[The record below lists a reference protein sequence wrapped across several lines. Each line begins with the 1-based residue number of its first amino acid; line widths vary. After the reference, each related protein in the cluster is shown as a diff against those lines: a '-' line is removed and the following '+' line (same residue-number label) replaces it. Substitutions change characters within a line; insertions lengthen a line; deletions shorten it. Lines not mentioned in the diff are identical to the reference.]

1 MDQKEKKEKA
11 NLIIN
16 AQKELIQ
23 KITDRLK
30 EEVQKKLLEGI
41 EGTSTEKYIIKKKA
55 EFNALKKKVGQ
66 EIKDTRKT
74 AIIALKSDLERL
86 GAHNVKDYS
95 ETVKNLYKTLSKN
108 FTYEIDESLKQINFK
123 MRSAVAPDLYKTI
136 ATIVRGN
143 AKQDYVIYKNGK
155 HVGLDNYM
163 EMRLRT
169 DINHEISTEMV
180 QINEEIGQVFY
191 ICSEHGNCADD
202 HLDYQGKIYCSENW
216 EDTCPDKF
224 HDQVAAY
231 IKANNIMSVE
241 DAMGEKGN
249 YLTTRPNC
257 RHYFQMVS
265 ISQVLSLKSEADK
278 KKFKEEQGL
287 SYKTSYK
294 ENDYKALQE
303 QRANERAIRKYK
315 RLESAEKASLEHYP
329 TGSVERITIENR
341 RREYAAKKRAFQK
354 KQRELIKKHP
364 SLERDYG
371 REALDRFRKYDPNAD
386 GNKMDNNKEGKAFYK
401 EQEPTEKEN
410 EFYKIPLH
418 VEVSTDYKSNE
429 YKEQLNKLNL
439 SKEQTNKI
447 YKGIKRIFNNKQA
460 AEREGFY
467 ALDLNNLAKKFYNG
481 NGGSTSVIRPK
492 ELTQYINE
500 HQDADILTIHNHK
513 GDNLPSPADLLSNS
527 RSNSHKALIIGN
539 SGSIYFID
547 TKKADYSTLLE
558 KFEFEEYPRGEGK
571 EEKFKQ
577 ICDKYN
583 VKFVCLRKENEKNEN
598 INGGPNKSKN

>member
-1 MDQKEKKEKA
+1 MDQKDKKEKA

-66 EIKDTRKT
+66 EIKDTRKNAVMT
-74 AIIALKSDLERL
+74 LKSDLERL

-95 ETVKNLYKTLSKN
+95 DTVKNLYKTLSKN

-136 ATIVRGN
+136 ATVVRGN

-257 RHYFQMVS
+257 RHYFQMAA
-265 ISQVLSLKSEADK
+265 ITDVLSLKSEADK

-294 ENDYKALQE
+294 ENDYKALQA

-315 RLESAEKASLEHYP
+315 RLESAEKANLEHYP
-329 TGSVERITIENR
+329 IGSVERITIENR

-364 SLERDYG
+364 TLDRDYG
-371 REALDRFRKYDPNAD
+371 REALKRFRKYDTKNMNAKIMYFD
-386 GNKMDNNKEGKAFYK
+386 KKSNKKLY
-401 EQEPTEKEN
+401 QEPIGTN
-410 EFYKIPLH
+410 GKIYTAGKTKVSRRKQCIEESRKIANL
-418 VEVSTDYKSNE
+418 VERE
-429 YKEQLNKLNL
+429 YN
-439 SKEQTNKI
+439 TPNKI
-447 YKGIKRIFNNKQA
+447 KDFSKDPNRCFIKLREPYTVTQGTLEHIIDHHNAPGEVNAILKHLKEIVSEPDKVEPNKPS
-460 AEREGFY
+460 
-467 ALDLNNLAKKFYNG
+467 KNG
-481 NGGSTSVIRPK
+481 NARIKVFK
-492 ELTQYINE
+492 EINE
-500 HQDADILTIHNHK
+500 NGLWHMRMVLEKNGNDTWDIVTT
-513 GDNLPSPADLLSNS
+513 
-527 RSNSHKALIIGN
+527 
-539 SGSIYFID
+539 FIED
-547 TKKADYSTLLE
+547 WKKA
-558 KFEFEEYPRGEGK
+558 
-571 EEKFKQ
+571 
-577 ICDKYN
+577 
-583 VKFVCLRKENEKNEN
+583 
-598 INGGPNKSKN
+598 

>member
-1 MDQKEKKEKA
+1 MDQKDKKEKA

-66 EIKDTRKT
+66 EIKDTRKNAVMT
-74 AIIALKSDLERL
+74 LKSDLERL

-95 ETVKNLYKTLSKN
+95 DTVKNLYKTLSKN

-136 ATIVRGN
+136 ATVVRGN

-224 HDQVAAY
+224 HDQVATY

-241 DAMGEKGN
+241 DAIGEKGN

-257 RHYFQMVS
+257 RHYFQMAA
-265 ISQVLSLKSEADK
+265 ITDVLSLKSEADK

-315 RLESAEKASLEHYP
+315 RLESAEKANLEHYP
-329 TGSVERITIENR
+329 IGSVERITIENR

-364 SLERDYG
+364 TLDRDYG
-371 REALDRFRKYDPNAD
+371 REALKRFRKYDTKNMNAKIMYFD
-386 GNKMDNNKEGKAFYK
+386 KKSNKKLY
-401 EQEPTEKEN
+401 QEPIGTN
-410 EFYKIPLH
+410 GKIYTAGKTKVSRRKQCIEESRKIANL
-418 VEVSTDYKSNE
+418 VERE
-429 YKEQLNKLNL
+429 YN
-439 SKEQTNKI
+439 TPNKI
-447 YKGIKRIFNNKQA
+447 KDFSKDPNRCFIKLREPYTVTQGTLEHIIDHHNAPGEVNAILKHLKEIVSEPDKVEPNKPS
-460 AEREGFY
+460 
-467 ALDLNNLAKKFYNG
+467 KNG
-481 NGGSTSVIRPK
+481 NARIKVFK
-492 ELTQYINE
+492 EINE
-500 HQDADILTIHNHK
+500 NGLWHMRMVLEKNGNDTWDIVTT
-513 GDNLPSPADLLSNS
+513 
-527 RSNSHKALIIGN
+527 
-539 SGSIYFID
+539 FIED
-547 TKKADYSTLLE
+547 WKKA
-558 KFEFEEYPRGEGK
+558 
-571 EEKFKQ
+571 
-577 ICDKYN
+577 
-583 VKFVCLRKENEKNEN
+583 
-598 INGGPNKSKN
+598 

>member
-1 MDQKEKKEKA
+1 MDQKDKKEKA

-23 KITDRLK
+23 KITDKLK

-66 EIKDTRKT
+66 EIKDTRKNAVMT
-74 AIIALKSDLERL
+74 LKSDLERL

-95 ETVKNLYKTLSKN
+95 DTVKNLYKTLSKN

-136 ATIVRGN
+136 ATVVRGN
-143 AKQDYVIYKNGK
+143 VKQDYVIYKNGK

-241 DAMGEKGN
+241 DAIGEKGN

-257 RHYFQMVS
+257 RHYFQMAA
-265 ISQVLSLKSEADK
+265 ITDVLSLKSEADK

-315 RLESAEKASLEHYP
+315 RLESAEKANLEHYP
-329 TGSVERITIENR
+329 IGSVERITIENR

-364 SLERDYG
+364 TLDRDYG
-371 REALDRFRKYDPNAD
+371 REALKRFRKYDTKNMNAKIMYFD
-386 GNKMDNNKEGKAFYK
+386 KKSNKKLY
-401 EQEPTEKEN
+401 QEPIGTN
-410 EFYKIPLH
+410 GKIYTAGKTKVSRRKQCIEESRKIANL
-418 VEVSTDYKSNE
+418 VERE
-429 YKEQLNKLNL
+429 YN
-439 SKEQTNKI
+439 TPNKI
-447 YKGIKRIFNNKQA
+447 KDFSKDPNRCFIKLREPYTVTQGTLEHIIDHHNAPGEVNAILKHLKEIVSEPDKVEPNKPS
-460 AEREGFY
+460 
-467 ALDLNNLAKKFYNG
+467 KNG
-481 NGGSTSVIRPK
+481 NARIKVFK
-492 ELTQYINE
+492 EINE
-500 HQDADILTIHNHK
+500 NGLWHMRMVLEKNGNDTWDIVTT
-513 GDNLPSPADLLSNS
+513 
-527 RSNSHKALIIGN
+527 
-539 SGSIYFID
+539 FIED
-547 TKKADYSTLLE
+547 WKKA
-558 KFEFEEYPRGEGK
+558 
-571 EEKFKQ
+571 
-577 ICDKYN
+577 
-583 VKFVCLRKENEKNEN
+583 
-598 INGGPNKSKN
+598 